1 MKKITFALAAAT
13 ALIAAP
19 ALAADLRPM
28 AAKAP
33 PMAAYAPVPIW
44 SGFYIGIHGGYG
56 WGEADYIN
64 NFPGYVIPGPIGTA
78 FSHDIDGGKVGGHVG
93 FNWQWNQIVLGLEGS
108 GTWTDIGRTVTSPF
122 APLTDTFTTEIRAL
136 GTITPR
142 LGIAAG
148 NALFYVKGGVAF
160 GDIETRATSNV
171 LGVPVFVDASET
183 RIGWTVGGGLEYA
196 VTPNWIFGIE
206 GNYYDFGDVNVRDNV
221 RITGTGV
228 TIPGALFSNNYDVEV
243 NTWSVM
249 GRISYKFGA
258 PAAPV
263 VARY

>member
-1 MKKITFALAAAT
+1 MKKFTFALAAAT

-28 AAKAP
+28 TAKAP

-56 WGEADYIN
+56 WGDAEYN
-64 NFPGYVIPGPIGTA
+64 NNAPGYLIPGLAGTR
-78 FSHDIDGGKVGGHVG
+78 FDHEIDGGKVGGHVG

-108 GTWTDIGRTVTSPF
+108 GTYTEIERTVTSPF
-122 APLTDTFTTEIRAL
+122 FGTDTFSTELRAL

-142 LGIAAG
+142 LGFAAG

-160 GDIETRATSNV
+160 GDIETRATSFV
-171 LGVPVFVDASET
+171 AGAPVFVEASDT
-183 RIGWTVGGGLEYA
+183 RVGWTVGGGLEYA

-206 GNYYDFGDVNVRDNV
+206 GNYYDFGSIDVRDNV
-221 RITGTGV
+221 RLVSNGAV
-228 TIPGALFSNNYDVEV
+228 VPGALFSNNYDVDV
-243 NTWSVM
+243 NAISVM
-249 GRISYKFGA
+249 GRVSYKFGG
-258 PAAPV
+258 AAPV